1 MNYNSVLI
9 YFSRKS
15 NVNIIYKVVKTHFVR
30 ATKGENSGENLL
42 HDDEDYNEIMNVT
55 VPVTISAAVKELR
68 HN

>member
-1 MNYNSVLI
+1 M
-9 YFSRKS
+9 
-15 NVNIIYKVVKTHFVR
+15 NIIYKVVKTHFVR